1 VTVAI
6 QMRPAHRKQTQARS
20 LHRLDPPAK
29 RQCAETLANMYK
41 VRQMFPGLE
50 KQILSMLSMFVAEC
64 ERLPTRGGNT
74 MGLGDK
80 IENAA
85 EKAGGK
91 GKEAAGNATGGEN
104 LKAEGQADQAKGDVK
119 QAGEK
124 VKDAFK
130 D

>member
-1 VTVAI
+1 
-6 QMRPAHRKQTQARS
+6 
-20 LHRLDPPAK
+20 
-29 RQCAETLANMYK
+29 
-41 VRQMFPGLE
+41 
-50 KQILSMLSMFVAEC
+50 
-64 ERLPTRGGNT
+64 

-91 GKEAAGNATGGEN
+91 GKEAAGNATGDDS
-104 LKAEGQADQAKGDVK
+104 LKAEGHADQAKGGLK